1 MPIVSYQ
8 NVIWIINSI
17 HVLNLIESTGTE
29 EIKWKKN
36 VKRFGSFKC
45 EEDGG
50 GGRKSEAKLKELNSF
65 LIRFVKDMKREEQTS
80 NKLYTDGIEFWF

>member
-8 NVIWIINSI
+8 NIICIINSI
-17 HVLNLIESTGTE
+17 HILNLIGSTGTE
-29 EIKWKKN
+29 ELKWKKCEEI
-36 VKRFGSFKC
+36 RELKC